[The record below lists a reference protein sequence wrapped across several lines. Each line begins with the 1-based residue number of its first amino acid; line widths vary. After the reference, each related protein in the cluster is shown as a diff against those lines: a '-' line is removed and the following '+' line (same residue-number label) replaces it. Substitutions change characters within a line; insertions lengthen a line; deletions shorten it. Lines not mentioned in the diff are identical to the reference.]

1 MSEAKGRK
9 LKIGLVIDDSLDKPD
24 GVQQYV
30 LTLGAWLANTGHE
43 VHYITT
49 VSNVSL
55 PRVHELSKVIKTKFN
70 GNSGGTPLPVS
81 TRRVKRLLRDEDFDV
96 LHIQMPYSPFL
107 AGKLIKHAPEKCRVI
122 GTFHIFP
129 ETKLVSFAT
138 RLLGIWVRHQL
149 KRFDACMSVSTAA
162 QEFARRSFGLETVV
176 VPNMVDVQHFTVR
189 APKKSKKRTEIVF
202 LGRLVGRKGCMQLL
216 QAINYITTHQL
227 TDKPFHVTVGGKGIL
242 RQQCEDY
249 VSTQSLNSFIS
260 FTGFV
265 PEADKPNF
273 LAQADIAVFPSL
285 GGESFGISLLEAMA
299 AVPGV
304 VLAGDNAGYRTV
316 MAGLE
321 RQLIQPTDIASFAD
335 ILVEHIEDPKQRS
348 TAQQAQYKHVQQY
361 DTPVVAKTIVDLYYG

>member
-1 MSEAKGRK
+1 MGKVKERK

-30 LTLGAWLANTGHE
+30 LTLGAWLSGAGHE
-43 VHYITT
+43 VHYLTA
-49 VSNVSL
+49 VSNIDL
-55 PRVHELSKVIKTKFN
+55 PRVHELSKTVKTKFN
-70 GNSGGTPLPVS
+70 GNSGGTPLPAS
-81 TRRVKRLLRDEDFDV
+81 TQQVKQLLRDEDFDV

-107 AGKLIKHAPEKCRVI
+107 AGKLIKYAPKRCRVI

-138 RLLGIWVRHQL
+138 KLLGVWVKRQL

-162 QEFARRSFGLETVV
+162 QEFARQSFGLETVV

-189 APKKSKKRTEIVF
+189 ATKKPKKRVDIVF
-202 LGRLVGRKGCMQLL
+202 LGRLVERKGCVQLL
-216 QAINYITTHQL
+216 QAVNYIVEHKL
-227 TDKPFHVTVGGKGIL
+227 TSTPFQVTVGGKGVL
-242 RQQCEDY
+242 KQRCEDY
-249 VSTQSLNSFIS
+249 VSAQNLTDCVL

-265 PEADKPNF
+265 PEVDKPNF

-299 AVPGV
+299 AAPGV

-321 RQLIQPTDIASFAD
+321 KQLIQPTDIISFART
-335 ILVEHIEDPKQRS
+335 LVEYIENPKLRAA
-348 TAQQAQYKHVQQY
+348 AQQAQYKHVQQY